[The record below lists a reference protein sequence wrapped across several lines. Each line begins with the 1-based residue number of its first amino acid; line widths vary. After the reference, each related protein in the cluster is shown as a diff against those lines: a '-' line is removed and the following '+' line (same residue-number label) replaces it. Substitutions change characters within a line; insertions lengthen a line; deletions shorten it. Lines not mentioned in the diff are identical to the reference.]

1 MLAPG
6 YDLLSTAVYAELTP
20 KMAMKIGSK
29 YKFVEVMPRH
39 WDLFAESAGLAK
51 AETRKRALQLA
62 TALPPLAKKLERDQ
76 TFSGNAT
83 IEKIIAL
90 IEKRCTTT
98 IQRLALSSNL
108 EAEA

>member
-1 MLAPG
+1 
-6 YDLLSTAVYAELTP
+6 
-20 KMAMKIGSK
+20 MAMKIGSK

-51 AETRKRALQLA
+51 AETRKRVLQLA
-62 TALPPLAKKLERDQ
+62 TALPPLAKKLESDQ
-76 TFSGNAT
+76 TFSGNVT

-90 IEKRCTTT
+90 LEKRCTTT
-98 IQRLALSSNL
+98 TQRLALSGNL

>member
-1 MLAPG
+1 
-6 YDLLSTAVYAELTP
+6 
-20 KMAMKIGSK
+20 MAMKIGGK

-51 AETRKRALQLA
+51 AETRKRVLQLA
-62 TALPPLAKKLERDQ
+62 TALPQLAKKLERDQ
-76 TFSGNAT
+76 TFSGNVT

-90 IEKRCTTT
+90 LEKRCAATT
-98 IQRLALSSNL
+98 QRLALSGNP